1 MSFLAFILIFFSA
14 GLHASWNL
22 IAKRSRMDLA
32 FYAVIVLVD
41 ALMGAWVWFALP
53 LRLSQLTFGFY
64 AVLCG
69 TALSELLYCFG
80 LVMAYRKMDMSSA
93 YPMMRSLPLLLTALL
108 TALLGFGDPLTA
120 AAKWGMFIVFVGC
133 MVMPLNKFSDFGI
146 SNYLNRRIMFVL
158 ITAMGTTLY
167 TICDSKAQEIM
178 RRCAPEVS
186 GAMISC
192 TYYELRHIAVAI
204 PIVGLLLALP
214 RGRAEAAELRR
225 HGIGPA
231 ALAGVFAGL
240 TYILV
245 LMAMNYV
252 TNVSYVQA
260 FRQLGLVVGMLEGI
274 FILKERC
281 TLTKVTGIVLIVS
294 GLVLTVL

>member
-108 TALLGFGDPLTA
+108 CLALLTA
-120 AAKWGMFIVFVGC
+120 CGASGG
-133 MVMPLNKFSDFGI
+133 SDTEEA
-146 SNYLNRRIMFVL
+146 SSQRSPVPSSPR
-158 ITAMGTTLY
+158 
-167 TICDSKAQEIM
+167 SS
-178 RRCAPEVS
+178 RS
-186 GAMISC
+186 GAEDRKESSP
-192 TYYELRHIAVAI
+192 HVSSAS
-204 PIVGLLLALP
+204 
-214 RGRAEAAELRR
+214 GRKSA
-225 HGIGPA
+225 PYPSW
-231 ALAGVFAGL
+231 
-240 TYILV
+240 T
-245 LMAMNYV
+245 
-252 TNVSYVQA
+252 
-260 FRQLGLVVGMLEGI
+260 
-274 FILKERC
+274 
-281 TLTKVTGIVLIVS
+281 
-294 GLVLTVL
+294 